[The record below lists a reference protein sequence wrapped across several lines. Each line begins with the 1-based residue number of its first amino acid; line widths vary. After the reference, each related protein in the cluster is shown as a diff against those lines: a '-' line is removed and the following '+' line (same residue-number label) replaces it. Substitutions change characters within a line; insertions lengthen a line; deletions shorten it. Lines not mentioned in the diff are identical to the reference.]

1 MTSTYP
7 PNWAVTARYAG
18 VPGSRPGS
26 RRHPAVEDFVQRTI
40 VGPASAM
47 TVETLLDL
55 LDVPERERVV
65 IHARDVV
72 KDFVEGRLI
81 PDQPYPHHAMGMRY
95 VSDAPNAP
103 LVEWSID
110 FAFITPTAVDRGDI
124 QP

>member
-1 MTSTYP
+1 MNA

-18 VPGSRPGS
+18 VPGSCPGS
-26 RRHPAVEDFVQRTI
+26 RRHPAVEDFVQRAI
-40 VGPASAM
+40 VGPASTM

-55 LDVPERERVV
+55 LDVPEHERVV
-65 IHARDVV
+65 IRASDVV
-72 KDFVEGRLI
+72 KDFVEARLI

-95 VSDAPNAP
+95 VSDDPNAP

-110 FAFITPTAVDRGDI
+110 FAFVTPMTVNRGDD

>member
-1 MTSTYP
+1 
-7 PNWAVTARYAG
+7 
-18 VPGSRPGS
+18 
-26 RRHPAVEDFVQRTI
+26 VEDFVQRTI

-55 LDVPERERVV
+55 LDVPEHERVV
-65 IHARDVV
+65 IRASDVV
-72 KDFVEGRLI
+72 KDFVEDRLI

-95 VSDAPNAP
+95 VSDDPNAP

-110 FAFITPTAVDRGDI
+110 FAFVTPTTVNRGGD